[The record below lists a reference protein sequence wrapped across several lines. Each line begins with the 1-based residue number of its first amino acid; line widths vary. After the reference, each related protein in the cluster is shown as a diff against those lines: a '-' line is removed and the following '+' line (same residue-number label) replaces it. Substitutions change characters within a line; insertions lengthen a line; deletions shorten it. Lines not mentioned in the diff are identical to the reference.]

1 MKASWYNCQIVEQVV
16 FKREIQ
22 HSRWNFWNGLNMT
35 HVNSKEHFFN
45 ISKNQTVCKINI
57 SIQEGFENM
66 FNEISEIQIMN
77 MEFMW

>member
-1 MKASWYNCQIVEQVV
+1 
-16 FKREIQ
+16 
-22 HSRWNFWNGLNMT
+22 MT

-57 SIQEGFENM
+57 SIQEGFKNM
-66 FNEISEIQIMN
+66 FNEILEIQIMN